1 MKAPHRS
8 GQMPN
13 TASPREEQS
22 SKCWRPPASRALSR
36 LDDTQRPARTHES
49 LQFRGNEHELTACSG
64 EIRRCPRSRYQSAPG
79 AKSSYRN
86 RRVRGPFWCNPITLL
101 DPRQPA
107 LTVDVR
113 GPPGPAARVSQRGSI
128 TARSR
133 RRPRPEAEAGR
144 RLWLRAKI
152 TRQRPSERVELEF
165 EGMGSGWFT
174 IRFVVA
180 LPMVGAAAIA

>member
-1 MKAPHRS
+1 MPRTQSPERARPDDRVRVKARVRINVSRS
-8 GQMPN
+8 LL
-13 TASPREEQS
+13 A
-22 SKCWRPPASRALSR
+22 
-36 LDDTQRPARTHES
+36 
-49 LQFRGNEHELTACSG
+49 FRIVAVETVST
-64 EIRRCPRSRYQSAPG
+64 
-79 AKSSYRN
+79 
-86 RRVRGPFWCNPITLL
+86 RRVLSAEGSHVTK
-101 DPRQPA
+101 
-107 LTVDVR
+107 
-113 GPPGPAARVSQRGSI
+113 AASHAGSI

>member
-1 MKAPHRS
+1 
-8 GQMPN
+8 MPN

-36 LDDTQRPARTHES
+36 LDDTQRPARTHEP

-107 LTVDVR
+107 LTVGVR
-113 GPPGPAARVSQRGSI
+113 GPPGPAARVSQRGSTCERI
-128 TARSR
+128 QCSGPTSPVSVSIAKGYRTLARSGH
-133 RRPRPEAEAGR
+133 ECCVSIGGAMV
-144 RLWLRAKI
+144 
-152 TRQRPSERVELEF
+152 RV
-165 EGMGSGWFT
+165 GSGRLCSCARLRSP
-174 IRFVVA
+174 I
-180 LPMVGAAAIA
+180 G

>member
-1 MKAPHRS
+1 MLA
-8 GQMPN
+8 
-13 TASPREEQS
+13 A
-22 SKCWRPPASRALSR
+22 R

-107 LTVDVR
+107 LTVGVR
-113 GPPGPAARVSQRGSI
+113 GPPGPAARVSQRGS
-128 TARSR
+128 TSAHPTDAAHPAPYAVS
-133 RRPRPEAEAGR
+133 PTNAQCDEVTGVGR
-144 RLWLRAKI
+144 VVDS
-152 TRQRPSERVELEF
+152 TREVQARVEDVSRTGL
-165 EGMGSGWFT
+165 
-174 IRFVVA
+174 
-180 LPMVGAAAIA
+180 

>member
-1 MKAPHRS
+1 
-8 GQMPN
+8 MPN

-64 EIRRCPRSRYQSAPG
+64 EIRRCPRSRYQSAPE

-107 LTVDVR
+107 LTVGVR
-113 GPPGPAARVSQRGSI
+113 GPPGPAARVSQRGS
-128 TARSR
+128 TSARCPPGRAAVTDR
-133 RRPRPEAEAGR
+133 RVTRLSWGCPVMVLTLPRYPDAFHGPRMVSATMPGERTPAEATSPIR
-144 RLWLRAKI
+144 SL
-152 TRQRPSERVELEF
+152 QRSSVL
-165 EGMGSGWFT
+165 
-174 IRFVVA
+174 
-180 LPMVGAAAIA
+180 

>member
-1 MKAPHRS
+1 MLA
-8 GQMPN
+8 
-13 TASPREEQS
+13 A
-22 SKCWRPPASRALSR
+22 R

-107 LTVDVR
+107 LTVGVR
-113 GPPGPAARVSQRGSI
+113 GPPGPAARVSQRGSTSARMELI
-128 TARSR
+128 SIVAATSVYAPAPIALDPFVEDSHLVGLSVRRSARCGRGKARAGVEPPRTARS
-133 RRPRPEAEAGR
+133 PRLLDRQVQQAG
-144 RLWLRAKI
+144 
-152 TRQRPSERVELEF
+152 SC
-165 EGMGSGWFT
+165 GS
-174 IRFVVA
+174 
-180 LPMVGAAAIA
+180 